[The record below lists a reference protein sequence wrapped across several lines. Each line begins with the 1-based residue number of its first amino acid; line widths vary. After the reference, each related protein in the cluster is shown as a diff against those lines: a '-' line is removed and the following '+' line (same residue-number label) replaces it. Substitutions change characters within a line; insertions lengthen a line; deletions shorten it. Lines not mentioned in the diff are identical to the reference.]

1 MAEKQL
7 KATAK
12 LFVDTKDARS
22 DARQFFADLK
32 KYMTDFEKDANKLKV
47 FQDFGE
53 YISTIDKNLSA
64 LKDKNPDLFEQIS
77 RGLDDRSRKSID
89 DTLGYAKNIIDEVGV
104 LSDKLSQIQD
114 LRTMLDS
121 TINEI
126 AQYKKSGKIEGI
138 AKTREEAEKLLET
151 YEKLHKEV
159 NNPMADKKSLEYQ
172 QKYVEYLRASARLA
186 ASSFDPS
193 YGRDYQI
200 SDDKKRD
207 FEESATNA
215 FSYVSKINKRTSN
228 SINTMLDK
236 IVANIEMQ
244 ISNMRLDPDMINI
257 AEFNDTDGLASN
269 YNELNAKLKEYY
281 GLKKKIATVRQDS
294 AEYDDILNR
303 QREIQDEIYYM
314 SELDDEAQ
322 DEFYDLFDKIDESNF
337 SYDDAIKQFCS
348 ILEVEM
354 PQSAKHGFEQVGK
367 HAIDTT
373 EYIQGMTAQLR
384 SMFDVLSQPM
394 DVEYKVLINGQDIN
408 VKKGIE
414 DRVPVQTIAEAYLS
428 NIDRDAIVSAHSHQG
443 GGPGLNALDLGNM
456 IQDFYSGTAKLG
468 ATIGG
473 DSINT
478 WNLAGVAIEDAM
490 KAMKEIER
498 YGEDLNPEK
507 INEIFKAINPSYTN
521 VAKRWKPDD
530 FEGLAKYIYE
540 IGQQSEAALTPVERF
555 QNVLKYFVK
564 GIDLSEYKDLF
575 TDFKEENA
583 GYLFNQIMSME
594 GVDIQVDNVMKGSL
608 SDITKEI
615 QKQKDAMAEL
625 RAEAE
630 ITYSDIEKFVKEY
643 NVSRTR
649 KGDKSGEDFLKTY
662 FHASERQSIEQM
674 FTDVAFGERDLT
686 GVTRALASYFDIDL
700 DDLPDTEFQQIGDAA
715 QDAKNKMTSF
725 LELASEISRKSFTN
739 PFSGLTDDVE
749 IGKYTERIEVLKA
762 ELDALGEQGKLTAD
776 DLQLI
781 NLSFDSTKDHLRR
794 QESRYTGYGDG
805 VGDYTNSEYRAL
817 KNRTDAAEDR
827 IAELESDLRFSDEA
841 LSETLGEKHALEE
854 ENENLRNQIGKLQS
868 GDDKNGKVESFLEL
882 SREIQK
888 KDFWDNF
895 DARDNVII
903 GEYTERLNKAKGELD
918 ALGEQ
923 GKLTASQIDA
933 VNDAFEKANLHLYE
947 KTKTYD
953 GYGSGYGMG
962 DYAYTYEDE
971 YNEASEENTSLKV
984 KIDELQQENNDLRNQ
999 IVNQDERDNDAN
1011 LEGSLS
1017 KEALRLEVLQQKLI
1031 DVRDAVDA
1039 KTRAFEE
1046 EYVTV
1051 DAAVDAETA
1060 SLNRLLDVLNTIT
1073 TQIGNVIIAL
1083 NNVDVDVIKQ
1093 GLADA
1098 ARDMLTNAEKIQKTE
1113 ITPKDLEEMPQKI
1126 DDLINAFV
1134 KAFSKMD
1141 DLDDIK
1147 LGANIDDAY
1156 TKVLKNIRDGTFKTV
1171 DECVSKFRELTFV
1184 GEMDD
1189 LSQLNSELVTIKKAV
1204 DNKTEAFR
1212 NEAVEVGNAVATE
1225 LTALTKLKKLL
1236 EEIQGIL
1243 QTVFDVSKGNFGD
1256 IEISQGKENVDKV
1269 SSAIQNI
1276 QRTLNQILGVLQGF
1290 TGIESDGK
1298 NSIKHKEP
1306 VVDNKAESKKEDNYA
1321 AEKLGDLATEKTLR
1335 SVRGFLKDIKA
1346 NTKDNK
1352 NSEID
1357 NMQNVVDSLVDAI
1370 TANIKSLKDVTDNV
1384 VQYKKDEDERRTKK
1398 NVDAKTQMR
1407 TANDLIGK
1415 ETNSASVKILA
1426 NGDQAITTAQQ
1437 VGAEVAKIVKKTND
1451 DVTSTTVTMSNA
1463 YKVAMEKTKK
1473 QIEEFNSNQYF
1484 GIESQNGNSTRAQTL
1499 YANYLDTYNQLQ
1511 LKTEEYGRVLRSG
1524 GDTTNIQQEINILQT
1539 SLSGLEEQLI
1549 SIANKSKNFLNDGNL
1564 IAYLDDDEIKSSA
1577 DNLKKLVMSAES
1589 LAVAFRGVSKDGKR
1603 VTYDVLDNG
1612 SIKSYAVELD
1622 DATGIVKKM
1631 TLSEHDLVNSMQKVN
1646 EAAKKGQELNN
1657 LLSVSGGINK
1667 NASVFKNYK
1676 QKKQDL
1682 DKFVE
1687 DVWSKA
1693 KNNGGFIDEG
1703 DLNIIDGMAQEVI
1716 RLGNVIQSEYSKVL
1730 KLRNSGG
1737 VFDSLGTFKGDT
1749 EDKMRSYL
1757 HDYAYKDSKSLIST
1771 NYDPVAKTMT
1781 AELVDLSGNVTK
1793 VQAKY
1798 NELFDGIQV
1807 TSQKGVKSIEKTTAQ
1822 INELKTSLGDVAEFI
1837 DNNSQLAINYNAALN
1852 TLSSITEKLN
1862 NGTLSFNDDNI
1873 KWWNQ
1878 ARAAVIKHGE
1888 ALLKVANDS
1897 KSALASDKTKQTG
1910 VFNQYKKDIKD
1921 AEYVTDEMKDD
1932 LQALENLLRN
1942 INSAAD
1948 LTEWINQFEQLQKKI
1963 SNAKNAYVANNNAK
1977 GEQKVHSNVQLDLF
1991 DTESKKL
1998 KNALKL
2004 NPLDTSDVAKN
2015 FIKTYD
2021 DLISKIKEYRDRR
2034 EALTD
2039 EELEG
2044 LRQIFVQLKNNADA
2058 YTKQHPDDKDTYS
2071 SGVMNSATNK
2081 YNHLFEKVDGSGLL
2095 QNSKV
2100 LDDAMKRYKASLE
2113 NLRNKHEAFNAN
2125 PIQENEDAFK
2135 RASAECNTFGREI
2148 DNLLKKYNKL
2158 HNNQNQ
2164 IGGATLSGFV
2174 DTKENRIKALTN
2186 YVETNY
2192 KSSTV
2197 KIEGF
2202 KNACRELIYTIDNGD
2217 GTFTKAKASIDN
2229 LGTAIVETAGD
2240 TKKALGKF
2248 ESYFSG
2254 VGEKFRS
2261 ISQYLVSM
2269 FGFQEMIQQ
2278 LRLGIGYVKEID
2290 SALTELKKVT
2300 NETDSVYDNFLK
2312 STAKAARVVGSTVSE
2327 LTTMAADWARLGY
2340 NIEEAGKLAESTA
2353 ILLNVSEF
2361 EDATSASEALIST
2374 MQAFQY
2380 TAEDSQHVVDILNEV
2395 GNNYAVSSDG
2405 IAVALQD
2412 SASALME
2419 AGNNLEQSV
2428 ALVAAAN
2435 KVVQDPNSVGSALR
2449 TISLRLRGTSVEV
2462 LEELGEETDGAV
2474 ESVSKMQKEL
2484 KALTGVDILTD
2495 SGAYKDTYTILK
2507 DIAKVWEDMDS
2518 MDQAAALEL
2527 MAGKNRAN
2535 TLAAILNN
2543 VEDLENAYESALNS
2557 EGSAMRENDAYLES
2571 IQGHI
2576 DIFTNS
2582 LQTMWMNFI
2591 STDAVKWF
2599 VHLGDTLIRV
2609 VDKVGLLKTAITGV
2623 LIYFNASK
2631 KSKLD
2636 FASMLG
2642 LHDIDNGWLPKIKQQ
2657 AIEAADASS
2666 TLLSVLK
2673 QIETIP
2679 LQQVGTDAEM
2689 GKKIDALNEKFK
2701 DGQESLAQYV
2711 SGLDDT
2717 DIALKAYIASVDDG
2731 NYSLAGFQNFIQQHN
2746 TNLKASSASA
2756 KAAAIGH
2763 QILNAALSMGIT
2775 ILIGGLISGI
2785 TKLVNAEK
2793 EAAEAAKNAASASK
2807 ELGEQEK
2814 TLNEYKDQIKSLRKE
2829 LDSNTLSE
2837 SDAYDARE
2845 KLIGIQNELIDKFGL
2860 EKDGINLVTGAVK
2873 EQIEA
2878 IDKLSQKNA
2887 QQWLY
2892 DNQESINNA
2901 IEFFSNP
2908 DGGTYLDGLGTQ
2920 STITNWG
2927 SSQNVSDMIKE
2938 YADSNDHTSTFEL
2951 LEIGQDISFSGSAD
2965 DVKAAVEDFQEWLDG
2980 KEIEMQSKLVD
2991 LTSIPESER
3000 TDDIKNEIESL
3011 KEDIEQLQ
3019 DVREDIGDEYTN
3031 WFGEDST
3038 YATNKAVLEE
3048 VQRNKAITTYADQ
3061 YMKILDAENSLIEAQ
3076 VSGDSNAI
3084 KTAIDNLNS
3093 ATADAADAAK
3103 NNGEDYM
3110 VSYFSG
3116 ISDAYDTLSTT
3127 TNFELDLL
3135 DTETGLKN
3143 NISSLLSE
3151 LDGMN
3156 AKEIL
3161 QLKDADPDNSAF
3173 IGLNNIATEY
3183 GITIKN
3189 LINIL
3194 AKFGY
3199 VQSDFVKSVQSD
3211 VLPIKTYSELVADI
3225 EGYNDVLSQT
3235 SEIVAD
3241 NTEVT
3246 QEYKDSLI
3254 EMGISEKELAECF
3267 DENNGLIVKNAKK
3280 LNDLVKS
3287 SNKNVAANVKLA
3299 KSQARLDYYNLYK
3312 QMYQLSQGSGKLT
3325 GATLSEV
3332 NALYAQMNAIEKT
3345 IYKYSLLEAQLLGA
3359 TNAFAE
3365 FEKAQNIDSETDY
3378 IGSVEG
3384 MIEALG
3390 TAFNTA
3396 ELGSET
3402 AQAAIAGL
3410 VPESVYA
3417 DLDTVDKKM
3426 DAIYKYFKE
3435 GKLSMYFDV
3444 QFDEDGKIESV
3455 EMKLGNLR
3463 KFIEDGLANG
3473 AFVGDDWQHFDLSE
3487 DIKTLDD
3494 LAEKMKVTKEVALAF
3509 VKSLE
3514 DHDIEWLNGDYTT
3527 LFDKLI
3533 TDSSTIQALK
3543 KQMQEAFSDAN
3554 VDLTMRPQVSWE
3566 KMDKAHWD
3574 VPEGSYST
3582 VNTVTYMASDFGLS
3596 DKDGNDYAINVTPIL
3611 PNGDVID
3618 NGEDGTGLYDYIMG
3632 KINSGESIEDL
3643 DIFLG
3648 AYKTVE
3654 EACAAAELLHKYQED
3669 YYSALKSYSL
3679 ENDIYKN
3686 VSSLADL
3693 EYQLANGKITV
3704 EDYTEKMHGLNG
3716 LWQSGKIKQDEYT
3729 AALKDLD
3736 DQLENGKITADEY
3749 NLALY
3754 GISSESEVLA
3764 ETARDEAVAWHEK
3777 TEKLNEYKSRL
3788 EDYYEQLEAGKDSE
3802 GNIIDTDQVQQD
3814 INEVSD
3820 EINKLVVELSL
3831 LEEPTDVV
3839 LQFAIDDI
3847 AKDLSKITDK
3857 IGEVIEGTHYQF
3869 DVEAGEYQVILD
3881 KNDPNYQDIMD
3892 YVDLLNEQYTL
3903 SLHMGAE
3910 TTTVTDQLQN
3920 IADILDEIAQIL
3932 SKAYNIN
3939 VETGNALSAVQTFK
3953 SIWDSIKSK
3962 SITLTAISKLYN
3974 TVSGLFNADGTA
3986 HASGSAHASGDW
3998 GLPQDE
4004 YNSLV
4009 GELGPEMVVDPRSG
4023 RYYTVGDRGAEMV
4036 DLPKGAI
4043 IFNHKQTESLL
4054 KNGYVTSRGKA
4065 YAEGNAHVTIYPTG
4079 SSKDQWKGTGY
4090 SGPDDPTW
4098 SAAEALSSASDS
4110 ISNAADEFKEVFD
4123 WIEIRLE
4130 EINEDLNL
4138 KSAQLENKVGYS
4150 AQNKTVD
4157 EMIALNKKLY
4167 DNLTAAAS
4175 YYDTYASKLLPK
4187 VNSKYRD
4194 LAKNGAINIDT
4205 FKGEIGEK
4213 QLEAIQEYREWVQKG
4228 ADATQQAEET
4238 LTEISALAKQAI
4250 DNISQNYENKNS
4262 LRENR
4267 KDQLEAYN
4275 ALTETTEGF
4284 ESEKIYKQLIKEN
4297 NKIIENL
4304 QAQKEKMQAELNE
4317 QVEAGNIKKYSQDW
4331 YDAVN
4336 DIAAVDTEIIELT
4349 TDTNEY
4355 QDTINELYW
4364 DKFDALIS
4372 RIEAVSDEADNLIDI
4387 LSNKDLVDE
4396 DGNWT
4401 DEGVTSLGLYA
4412 QQMEVAEVQAKKYQE
4427 EIAYLN
4433 KNWKKLGY
4441 TEEEYI
4447 ERLNELKDGQ
4457 YDSIQAYHD
4466 AKDAIV
4472 DLNKERVDAIKEG
4485 IQKEIDAYE
4494 ELIAKKKEALDT
4506 EKDLYDFQKNIM
4518 EQEKD
4523 VADLKRQ
4530 LAALSGDDSA
4540 SARAKRAQL
4549 EAELAEANANL
4560 EEAYYERSIQN
4571 QQNALDKELE
4581 NFQDT
4586 KETEMEGWDEY
4597 LENTEQVV
4605 SDSLTTIQANTDVVY
4620 QTLSAMGEEYSLSIT
4635 ESLTSPWKEGEYA
4648 IQSFSEQ
4655 FGISMSATVD
4665 ELKDLELQFKEI
4677 MAEIEQ
4683 AGKTAVS
4690 TVSDNANKY
4699 TEAEKK
4705 ATTSSSSSSSSSS
4718 SNKSSSSSS
4727 SSTKKSSTAGLV
4739 SGISGNI
4746 KYGDKGSKVKNLQKA
4761 LNALGYGNS
4770 GTSSVDG
4777 IFGSKTL
4784 SAVKKFQK
4792 AMGISADGI
4801 VGTNTKKKFKLKGY
4815 AVGSTGVD
4823 RDQLALIDELGEEL
4837 VMHADGNGRLA
4848 FLSKGSAV
4856 VPHNISENIMELG
4869 QLDPQSILD
4878 ANRPQIGVHP
4888 EIHNTEINLSIT
4900 YGDMVSI
4907 GEYNGNNLVDLEKMV
4922 AKQFDKHTK
4931 DLNNA
4936 LRKYTR

>member
-1 MAEKQL
+1 MSKKINTEFVVNLGMKIDKKQTEKDLRAIAGDMGEIFAKIARESDKLGVFKELADYLRQIDEQLSAFKQKHGDELFGKMFGGLDGNLQKELEKIFGVAKGQMTQLEQLREKIFNAKTNGISENELKELEKTTKELYKAIGLESEAKLSGRGKTETRLANLEKSLNNFALAWEDVNNRVSRGFNLNAIDEASEIDKKIDETTKKIEELKTIQDSLRVVRKKFHKFTQEGELDGSIKPTVESAKELIAIYDKAIRKREEFKKYGNTTSSEYYDNEAEIARLNLVASDWATNYVDEDKDLMKLFKSEEFNGKSLFKHIYKMYGDYDFELQDALDEVGKSIRDTKAELSKLKKQKNNISKGSQSNYAEQAEQKIQEINNLKAEIDKKNADGLLSDEDLVNYITKLTELSAKFKGLAQSAELSEDEIKNTEAVVESLSKSLNDSLAKALKHKGKNPIAAIYEDAAEKARATIDEVAKLDKQYDLVSKNPIQVNAFDVNNPLDLQREYIIEAFREYKKNKESIAKINMNDVSKEDVALLEKQL
-7 KATAK
+7 KLLQVINKARIKGAKSQDYKSIYGLEGEELYGFSSLLSDKGNSKYFGDIFEQLRLAIKNRRAQLVAEIEETNSEVAESMRQNKDEWKQFLSGQDDGSLDSHKMNQDINRDLEERAAKNVREQKRISELKSQFDASIKEFIDAGLIDVAGNEQNAYADILDAIRQNTVQTVDECKQKFAELAK
-12 LFVDTKDARS
+12 LDYDELSKKAEELKAQVSMPINTGTVEGQSSVAINQVESDVDNTKDKLKETYRLIEQIRIIFGEVSSIETKKNIDDDVVNVLKEKQKALRGYL
-22 DARQFFADLK
+22 DDLIKLNETEK
-32 KYMTDFEKDANKLKV
+32 KNGKLSNEELIRKAELVNKINKLHFGVRYKDGTYYDTLNITTLNDYLDEDIV
-47 FQDFGE
+47 KLNEIISLRKKIDFGFYNTGE
-53 YISTIDKNLSA
+53 YGTYADTRSGNLMSSLLNSSIGNFDYDAELFNSSVIGKLIREYQNLHEEMLRCVLVGDKVPSSTMDRLKWFESLDSSKLNEIVPKLEKLQLQIQALSSEDDNLFSYRLGEEEGYYDERIQKIQNLIELQKEYKNIGGPESELVYNTNDLEGQLSHLTGIKSRIEDAKKLKQELSNLYGEDFINKSDVKLLLSNFQEGFESYSSA
-64 LKDKNPDLFEQIS
+64 LSNAERIMRRIK
-77 RGLDDRSRKSID
+77 LDDIANSF
-89 DTLGYAKNIIDEVGV
+89 NDEVSKIKSLDELKLDTNMYDAYKKV
-104 LSDKLSQIQD
+104 LSDI
-114 LRTMLDS
+114 RNGTFN
-121 TINEI
+121 TVNEC
-126 AQYKKSGKIEGI
+126 
-138 AKTREEAEKLLET
+138 
-151 YEKLHKEV
+151 
-159 NNPMADKKSLEYQ
+159 
-172 QKYVEYLRASARLA
+172 
-186 ASSFDPS
+186 
-193 YGRDYQI
+193 
-200 SDDKKRD
+200 
-207 FEESATNA
+207 
-215 FSYVSKINKRTSN
+215 VSKFRELTTVIETVDYNIPDTGVGNAQTKVGSQTTS
-228 SINTMLDK
+228 
-236 IVANIEMQ
+236 
-244 ISNMRLDPDMINI
+244 
-257 AEFNDTDGLASN
+257 
-269 YNELNAKLKEYY
+269 
-281 GLKKKIATVRQDS
+281 
-294 AEYDDILNR
+294 
-303 QREIQDEIYYM
+303 
-314 SELDDEAQ
+314 
-322 DEFYDLFDKIDESNF
+322 
-337 SYDDAIKQFCS
+337 
-348 ILEVEM
+348 
-354 PQSAKHGFEQVGK
+354 
-367 HAIDTT
+367 
-373 EYIQGMTAQLR
+373 
-384 SMFDVLSQPM
+384 M
-394 DVEYKVLINGQDIN
+394 D
-408 VKKGIE
+408 
-414 DRVPVQTIAEAYLS
+414 
-428 NIDRDAIVSAHSHQG
+428 
-443 GGPGLNALDLGNM
+443 
-456 IQDFYSGTAKLG
+456 
-468 ATIGG
+468 
-473 DSINT
+473 
-478 WNLAGVAIEDAM
+478 
-490 KAMKEIER
+490 
-498 YGEDLNPEK
+498 
-507 INEIFKAINPSYTN
+507 
-521 VAKRWKPDD
+521 
-530 FEGLAKYIYE
+530 
-540 IGQQSEAALTPVERF
+540 TPVSG
-555 QNVLKYFVK
+555 VSS
-564 GIDLSEYKDLF
+564 SEVKDL
-575 TDFKEENA
+575 
-583 GYLFNQIMSME
+583 
-594 GVDIQVDNVMKGSL
+594 
-608 SDITKEI
+608 
-615 QKQKDAMAEL
+615 
-625 RAEAE
+625 
-630 ITYSDIEKFVKEY
+630 
-643 NVSRTR
+643 
-649 KGDKSGEDFLKTY
+649 
-662 FHASERQSIEQM
+662 
-674 FTDVAFGERDLT
+674 
-686 GVTRALASYFDIDL
+686 
-700 DDLPDTEFQQIGDAA
+700 
-715 QDAKNKMTSF
+715 
-725 LELASEISRKSFTN
+725 
-739 PFSGLTDDVE
+739 
-749 IGKYTERIEVLKA
+749 
-762 ELDALGEQGKLTAD
+762 
-776 DLQLI
+776 
-781 NLSFDSTKDHLRR
+781 
-794 QESRYTGYGDG
+794 
-805 VGDYTNSEYRAL
+805 
-817 KNRTDAAEDR
+817 
-827 IAELESDLRFSDEA
+827 
-841 LSETLGEKHALEE
+841 
-854 ENENLRNQIGKLQS
+854 
-868 GDDKNGKVESFLEL
+868 
-882 SREIQK
+882 
-888 KDFWDNF
+888 
-895 DARDNVII
+895 
-903 GEYTERLNKAKGELD
+903 
-918 ALGEQ
+918 
-923 GKLTASQIDA
+923 
-933 VNDAFEKANLHLYE
+933 
-947 KTKTYD
+947 
-953 GYGSGYGMG
+953 
-962 DYAYTYEDE
+962 
-971 YNEASEENTSLKV
+971 
-984 KIDELQQENNDLRNQ
+984 
-999 IVNQDERDNDAN
+999 
-1011 LEGSLS
+1011 
-1017 KEALRLEVLQQKLI
+1017 EALRLKLVEV
-1031 DVRDAVDA
+1031 RNAVDD

-1073 TQIGNVIIAL
+1073 VQIGNVIIAL

-1093 GLADA
+1093 DLADA

-1126 DDLINAFV
+1126 DDLTNAFV

-1306 VVDNKAESKKEDNYA
+1306 VVDNKTDSKKEDEHV
-1321 AEKLGDLATEKTLR
+1321 AEKFGDLATEKTLR

-1357 NMQNVVDSLVDAI
+1357 DMKNVVDSLVDAI

-1398 NVDAKTQMR
+1398 NVDTKTQMR
-1407 TANDLIGK
+1407 MANDLIGK

-1484 GIESQNGNSTRAQTL
+1484 GIEFQNGNNTRAQTL

-1564 IAYLDDDEIKSSA
+1564 IAYLDNNEVKESA

-1612 SIKSYAVELD
+1612 AIKSYAVELD
-1622 DATGIVKKM
+1622 DATGAVKKM
-1631 TLSEHDLVNSMQKVN
+1631 ALSEHDLVNSMQKVN

-1687 DVWSKA
+1687 DAWSKA

-1730 KLRNSGG
+1730 KLRNSGSI
-1737 VFDSLGTFKGDT
+1737 FDSLGMFKGDT

-1807 TSQKGVKSIEKTTAQ
+1807 TSQKGAKSIEKTTAQ
-1822 INELKTSLGDVAEFI
+1822 INELKTSLGNVAEFI

-1878 ARAAVIKHGE
+1878 ARASVIKHGE

-1910 VFNQYKKDIKD
+1910 MFNQYKKDIKD
-1921 AEYVTDEMKDD
+1921 AEYVTDEMKSE
-1932 LQALENLLRN
+1932 LHALEDLLRN
-1942 INSAAD
+1942 INNAAD

-1991 DTESKKL
+1991 YTESNKL

-2058 YTKQHPDDKDTYS
+2058 YAKQHPDDKDTYS

-2100 LDDAMKRYKASLE
+2100 LDNAMKRYKASLE

-2164 IGGATLSGFV
+2164 IGGAALSGFV

-2240 TKKALGKF
+2240 TKKAIGKF

-2261 ISQYLVSM
+2261 ISQYLISM

-2599 VHLGDTLIRV
+2599 VHLGDALIRV

-2689 GKKIDALNEKFK
+2689 GQKIDVLNEKFK

-2785 TKLVNAEK
+2785 TKLINAEK

-2814 TLNEYKDQIKSLRKE
+2814 TLNEYKDQIRSLRKE

-2837 SDAYDARE
+2837 SDAYNARE

-2901 IEFFSNP
+2901 IEFFSDP

-2938 YADSNDHTSTFEL
+2938 YADSNDHMSTFEL
-2951 LEIGQDISFSGSAD
+2951 FEIGQDISFSGSAD

-2980 KEIEMQSKLVD
+2980 KEGEIKSDLSD

-3000 TDDIKNEIESL
+3000 TDDVKDKIASL
-3011 KEDIEQLQ
+3011 KNDIEQIR
-3019 DVREDIGDEYTN
+3019 DVREDIGNEKVN

-3076 VSGDSNAI
+3076 ASGDSNAI
-3084 KTAIDNLNS
+3084 KTAIDDLNS

-3127 TNFELDLL
+3127 TNFDLDLL

-3161 QLKDADPDNSAF
+3161 QLKDIDPDNSAF

-3183 GITIKN
+3183 GITIEN

-3225 EGYNDVLSQT
+3225 ESYNDVLSQT

-3241 NTEVT
+3241 NTEIT

-3254 EMGISEKELAECF
+3254 EIGISEKELAECF

-3287 SNKNVAANVKLA
+3287 SNKNVAVNVKLA
-3299 KSQARLDYYNLYK
+3299 KSQARLNYYNLYK

-3359 TNAFAE
+3359 TNAFTE

-3514 DHDIEWLNGDYTT
+3514 DHDIEWLNGDYST

-3533 TDSSTIQALK
+3533 PDSSTIQALK
-3543 KQMQEAFSDAN
+3543 KQMQEEFSDAN
-3554 VDLTMRPQVSWE
+3554 VDLTIRPQVSWE

-3582 VNTVTYMASDFGLS
+3582 VNTATYMASDFGLS

-3618 NGEDGTGLYDYIMG
+3618 NRKDGNGLYDYIMG
-3632 KINSGESIEDL
+3632 KINSGESIENL

-3648 AYKTVE
+3648 TYKTVE

-3669 YYSALKSYSL
+3669 YYAALKSYSL
-3679 ENDIYKN
+3679 ENDIYEN
-3686 VSSLADL
+3686 ISSLADL

-3704 EDYTEKMHGLNG
+3704 EDYAKKMYGLNG
-3716 LWQSGKIKQDEYT
+3716 LWQSGQMKQDDYT
-3729 AALKDLD
+3729 TALKDLD
-3736 DQLENGKITADEY
+3736 DQLKNGKITAEEY

-3754 GISSESEVLA
+3754 GISIESEALA
-3764 ETARDEAVAWHEK
+3764 ETARDEALAWYEK
-3777 TEKLNEYKSRL
+3777 TEKLNEYKSQL
-3788 EDYYEQLEAGKDSE
+3788 EDYYEQLETGKDSD
-3802 GNIIDTDQVQQD
+3802 GNVIDADKVQQNID
-3814 INEVSD
+3814 EISG
-3820 EINKLVVELSL
+3820 EINKLVLELSL

-3847 AKDLSKITDK
+3847 TKDLNRITDK

-3869 DVEAGEYQVILD
+3869 NVDAGEYQVILD
-3881 KNDPNYQDIMD
+3881 KDDPNYQEIME

-3920 IADILDEIAQIL
+3920 IADILDKITQIL
-3932 SKAYNIN
+3932 SKVYNID
-3939 VETGNALSAVQTFK
+3939 VETGDALKNTRSFK
-3953 SIWDSIKSK
+3953 SVWDSIKSK
-3962 SITLTAISKLYN
+3962 SITLTALSKMYN

-3986 HASGSAHASGDW
+3986 NASGNAHATGNW
-3998 GLPQDE
+3998 GLPKDE
-4004 YNSLV
+4004 RNSLV

-4090 SGPDDPTW
+4090 SGPDDTTW

-4110 ISNAADEFKEVFD
+4110 ISNAADKFKEVFD

-4175 YYDTYASKLLPK
+4175 YYDTYASKLLSK

-4304 QAQKEKMQAELNE
+4304 QTQKEKMQAELNE

-4355 QDTINELYW
+4355 QDAINELYW

-4372 RIEAVSDEADNLIDI
+4372 RIEAISDEADNLIDI

-4396 DGNWT
+4396 NGSWT

-4412 QQMEVAEVQAKKYQE
+4412 QQMEIAEVQAKKYQE

-4457 YDSIQAYHD
+4457 YDSVKAYHD

-4472 DLNKERVDAIKEG
+4472 DLNKERVDSVKNAIE
-4485 IQKEIDAYE
+4485 KEIEAYE
-4494 ELIAKKKEALDT
+4494 KLIKAKHEELNA
-4506 EKDLYDFQKNIM
+4506 EKD
-4518 EQEKD
+4518 
-4523 VADLKRQ
+4523 
-4530 LAALSGDDSA
+4530 
-4540 SARAKRAQL
+4540 
-4549 EAELAEANANL
+4549 
-4560 EEAYYERSIQN
+4560 
-4571 QQNALDKELE
+4571 
-4581 NFQDT
+4581 
-4586 KETEMEGWDEY
+4586 
-4597 LENTEQVV
+4597 
-4605 SDSLTTIQANTDVVY
+4605 
-4620 QTLSAMGEEYSLSIT
+4620 
-4635 ESLTSPWKEGEYA
+4635 
-4648 IQSFSEQ
+4648 
-4655 FGISMSATVD
+4655 
-4665 ELKDLELQFKEI
+4665 
-4677 MAEIEQ
+4677 
-4683 AGKTAVS
+4683 
-4690 TVSDNANKY
+4690 
-4699 TEAEKK
+4699 
-4705 ATTSSSSSSSSSS
+4705 
-4718 SNKSSSSSS
+4718 
-4727 SSTKKSSTAGLV
+4727 
-4739 SGISGNI
+4739 
-4746 KYGDKGSKVKNLQKA
+4746 
-4761 LNALGYGNS
+4761 
-4770 GTSSVDG
+4770 
-4777 IFGSKTL
+4777 
-4784 SAVKKFQK
+4784 
-4792 AMGISADGI
+4792 
-4801 VGTNTKKKFKLKGY
+4801 
-4815 AVGSTGVD
+4815 
-4823 RDQLALIDELGEEL
+4823 
-4837 VMHADGNGRLA
+4837 
-4848 FLSKGSAV
+4848 
-4856 VPHNISENIMELG
+4856 
-4869 QLDPQSILD
+4869 
-4878 ANRPQIGVHP
+4878 
-4888 EIHNTEINLSIT
+4888 
-4900 YGDMVSI
+4900 
-4907 GEYNGNNLVDLEKMV
+4907 
-4922 AKQFDKHTK
+4922 
-4931 DLNNA
+4931 
-4936 LRKYTR
+4936 